1 MLHNSVLT
9 IIYKI
14 IQYLNKKSSLASIK
28 SFITDIAMGKITTA
42 DAVLL
47 IHVLIKTVARA
58 TDILVIYYFSVI
70 KSYFASLL
78 ESCFQLTKIC
88 KSLCCSLLHRLQSI
102 KSLF

>member
-1 MLHNSVLT
+1 MLHNSVLP

-47 IHVLIKTVARA
+47 IHVLIKTVA
-58 TDILVIYYFSVI
+58 
-70 KSYFASLL
+70 
-78 ESCFQLTKIC
+78 
-88 KSLCCSLLHRLQSI
+88 SI
-102 KSLF
+102 KPKTTFYGALLLMFTIFKAILLYKFTFSKAKATKE